1 MKCEQFQNQLMQDP
15 SCEDD
20 DFIAHREQC
29 APCAREWK
37 QAQEF
42 EAILRTAISVKADKL
57 LEVKHPRRRT
67 TSWWQQTWVR
77 AASVALLIGA
87 SVAGFNLAQQL
98 FSAENLPQLVVHHIQ
113 KEPEMLNTRHVLDEM
128 ELMTVLS
135 PQGFDLV
142 EIPGTITAAAP
153 CWIRKGRGMHLV
165 LRGESGPVTVL
176 LMPGEYAQQQAVVSA
191 SLSGMLIPTGW
202 GSMAVVSHAGE
213 DIQPLVHSLQQDV
226 RWKGML
232 STVSF

>member
-1 MKCEQFQNQLMQDP
+1 MNCEQFQNQLMQDP

-20 DFIAHREQC
+20 EFLAHREQC

-37 QAQEF
+37 QAQAF
-42 EAILRTAISVKADKL
+42 EDILRSAISVKADKL
-57 LEVKHPRRRT
+57 LEAKYSRCRT
-67 TSWWQQTWVR
+67 SRWWQQTWVR

-87 SVAGFNLAQQL
+87 GVTGFNLAQQL

-113 KEPEMLNTRHVLDEM
+113 KEPEMLNAGSVLDEM
-128 ELMTVLS
+128 QLMTVLS
-135 PQGFDLV
+135 PQGFDLA
-142 EIPGTITAAAP
+142 EIPGIITAAAP

-165 LRGESGPVTVL
+165 LRGKSGPITVL

-191 SLSGMLIPTGW
+191 SLSGTLIPTDW

-213 DIQPLVHSLQQDV
+213 DVQPLVHSLQQVV

-232 STVSF
+232 SKVSF